1 MSIEPKA
8 KNNLNTS
15 LLHEYR
21 SYYKFV
27 TYPKEYENNIDLWY
41 NSFLYGKVDTNVN
54 PIILQND
61 NFKSINNFGIQQKP
75 LYAANFVVDS
85 YNEFIEEV
93 RRADQYLKIP
103 KSILNPIKVKKAS
116 LIFDEEYSIKTKNLL
131 NSLMNISVS
140 ILEKNIISFDDYLK
154 LFLSNILITKTR
166 ITQTGYLTSKVCSPN
181 ISGLAL
187 ELSTLEHDDDNKKF
201 KQYLQDP
208 NYQFFIN
215 TAEKYSFYVDKNAP
229 WRMVFNLNTEYA
241 KNKFKQY
248 DCNNLEEVFN
258 KIYKPSYLTD
268 YKVLKNVLIDG
279 YVEKVLKKPSIQKYY
294 YCELNNSLLFEIVN
308 KQQKEQ
314 INKTDLFWIQ
324 VYYYIRLIE
333 ENKLT
338 NQQEFDKKLQY
349 IKNLYEISGETKCLD
364 WINNQTKTIVDGGAN
379 PGYNEFV
386 DFKKSQKKKITSA
399 VVFKF

>member
-116 LIFDEEYSIKTKNLL
+116 LIL
-131 NSLMNISVS
+131 
-140 ILEKNIISFDDYLK
+140 
-154 LFLSNILITKTR
+154 
-166 ITQTGYLTSKVCSPN
+166 
-181 ISGLAL
+181 
-187 ELSTLEHDDDNKKF
+187 
-201 KQYLQDP
+201 
-208 NYQFFIN
+208 
-215 TAEKYSFYVDKNAP
+215 
-229 WRMVFNLNTEYA
+229 
-241 KNKFKQY
+241 
-248 DCNNLEEVFN
+248 
-258 KIYKPSYLTD
+258 
-268 YKVLKNVLIDG
+268 
-279 YVEKVLKKPSIQKYY
+279 
-294 YCELNNSLLFEIVN
+294 
-308 KQQKEQ
+308 
-314 INKTDLFWIQ
+314 
-324 VYYYIRLIE
+324 
-333 ENKLT
+333 
-338 NQQEFDKKLQY
+338 
-349 IKNLYEISGETKCLD
+349 
-364 WINNQTKTIVDGGAN
+364 
-379 PGYNEFV
+379 
-386 DFKKSQKKKITSA
+386 
-399 VVFKF
+399 